1 LPAGNGARRAVTD
14 ERVPSGRLALT
25 ITASAIVYVA
35 CTVAAAAQAR
45 FDVLASDTVG
55 GIKGLTAY
63 TVRDN
68 QTASCYTVFVL
79 DAETGAGS
87 NAAMPSLSPRLNAD
101 QIRAVQTAQA
111 LRDLRAERDRQVM
124 DLRGRTFT
132 MWTIDYDMA
141 REHIE
146 QEYERGVSALLPD
159 VYPSAQVAPDLRT
172 TSPDALDA
180 AVRRAIA
187 EGDAITAALAGS
199 SADPRVLALL
209 ERIEAARLSRLAV
222 SSAVRCPSPAK

>member
-1 LPAGNGARRAVTD
+1 MTD
-14 ERVPSGRLALT
+14 ERIRSGRLALT
-25 ITASAIVYVA
+25 FAGSAIVYVA

-45 FDVLASDTVG
+45 FDLLASDTVG

-79 DAETGAGS
+79 DAETGAGA
-87 NAAMPSLSPRLNAD
+87 NAAMPSPSPPLNAD
-101 QIRAVQTAQA
+101 QIRAVETAQT
-111 LRDLRAERDRQVM
+111 LRELRAERDRQMM

-146 QEYERGVSALLPD
+146 QEYERSVGAVLPD

-172 TSPDALDA
+172 TSRDALDS

-187 EGDAITAALAGS
+187 EGDAITAALIGS
-199 SADPRVLALL
+199 SADQRVLTLL
-209 ERIEAARLSRLAV
+209 ERIEAARQSRLAV
-222 SSAVRCPSPAK
+222 SSAVRCPPSAK

>member
-1 LPAGNGARRAVTD
+1 LPAGSGAWRIVTD
-14 ERVPSGRLALT
+14 ERVHSGRLAL
-25 ITASAIVYVA
+25 AIAGSVMVSVA
-35 CTVAAAAQAR
+35 CTVAAAQTR
-45 FDVLASDTVG
+45 FDLLASDTVG
-55 GIKGLTAY
+55 GIEGLTAY

-79 DAETGAGS
+79 DAEKGAVS
-87 NAAMPSLSPRLNAD
+87 NAAMPSLPPPLNAD
-101 QIRAVQTAQA
+101 QIRTVQTAQT
-111 LRDLRAERDRQVM
+111 LRDLKAERDRQMM

-146 QEYERGVSALLPD
+146 QEYERGVGALLPE

-172 TSPDALDA
+172 TSREELDT
-180 AVRRAIA
+180 AVGRAIA

-199 SADPRVLALL
+199 SADRRVLGLL

-222 SSAVRCPSPAK
+222 SSAVRCPPSAK

>member
-1 LPAGNGARRAVTD
+1 VTD
-14 ERVPSGRLALT
+14 ERLRSGRLALA
-25 ITASAIVYVA
+25 IAGSAIVYMA
-35 CTVAAAAQAR
+35 CSANAAAQAR
-45 FDVLASDTVG
+45 FDLLASDTVG

-79 DAETGAGS
+79 DAETGVGS
-87 NAAMPSLSPRLNAD
+87 HAAVPSPSSPLNAD
-101 QIRAVQTAQA
+101 QQRAVQTAQT
-111 LRDLRAERDRQVM
+111 LRDLKAERDRQVL

-132 MWTIDYDMA
+132 MWTIDYDIA

-146 QEYERGVSALLPD
+146 QEYERGVGALLPE
-159 VYPSAQVAPDLRT
+159 VYPYAQVAPGLRT
-172 TSPDALDA
+172 TSREALDT
-180 AVRRAIA
+180 AVGRAIA

-199 SADPRVLALL
+199 SADQRVLSLL

-222 SSAVRCPSPAK
+222 SSAVRCPPSPK

>member
-1 LPAGNGARRAVTD
+1 MPAGNGARRVVTD
-14 ERVPSGRLALT
+14 ERIRSGRLALT
-25 ITASAIVYVA
+25 FAGSAIVYVA

-79 DAETGAGS
+79 DAETGAGA
-87 NAAMPSLSPRLNAD
+87 NAAMPSPSPPLNAD
-101 QIRAVQTAQA
+101 QIRAVETAQT
-111 LRDLRAERDRQVM
+111 LRELRAERDRQMM

-146 QEYERGVSALLPD
+146 QEYERSVGAVLPD
-159 VYPSAQVAPDLRT
+159 VYPSAQVAPGLRT
-172 TSPDALDA
+172 TSREALDT
-180 AVRRAIA
+180 AVDRAIA
-187 EGDAITAALAGS
+187 EGDALTAALAGS
-199 SADPRVLALL
+199 SAEQRVLAML
-209 ERIEAARLSRLAV
+209 ERIDAARLSRLAV
-222 SSAVRCPSPAK
+222 SSAVRCPPAAK

>member
-1 LPAGNGARRAVTD
+1 MTD
-14 ERVPSGRLALT
+14 ERIRSGRLALT
-25 ITASAIVYVA
+25 FAGSAIVYVA

-79 DAETGAGS
+79 DAEKGAGS
-87 NAAMPSLSPRLNAD
+87 NAAMPSLSSPLNAD
-101 QIRAVQTAQA
+101 QLRAVQTAQT
-111 LRDLRAERDRQVM
+111 LRDLKAERDRQVTN
-124 DLRGRTFT
+124 LRGRTFT
-132 MWTIDYDMA
+132 MWTIDYDIA

-146 QEYERGVSALLPD
+146 QEYERGVGALLPD
-159 VYPSAQVAPDLRT
+159 VYPYAQVAPGLRT
-172 TSPDALDA
+172 TSREALDT
-180 AVRRAIA
+180 AVGRALA

-199 SADPRVLALL
+199 SAEQRVLTLL
-209 ERIEAARLSRLAV
+209 ERIEAARQSRLAV
-222 SSAVRCPSPAK
+222 SSAVRCPSSAK

>member
-1 LPAGNGARRAVTD
+1 VTD
-14 ERVPSGRLALT
+14 ERVRSGRLALT
-25 ITASAIVYVA
+25 IAASAIVYVA
-35 CTVAAAAQAR
+35 CSVAAAAQAR

-79 DAETGAGS
+79 DAEMGAVS
-87 NAAMPSLSPRLNAD
+87 NAAMPSLSPPLNAD
-101 QIRAVQTAQA
+101 QIRTVQTAQA
-111 LRDLRAERDRQVM
+111 LRELRAERDRQVM
-124 DLRGRTFT
+124 NLRGRTFT

-180 AVRRAIA
+180 AVGRAIA

-199 SADPRVLALL
+199 SADQRVLGLL

-222 SSAVRCPSPAK
+222 SSAVRCPPSAK

>member
-1 LPAGNGARRAVTD
+1 VTD
-14 ERVPSGRLALT
+14 ERIRSGRLALT
-25 ITASAIVYVA
+25 FAGSAIVYVA

-45 FDVLASDTVG
+45 FDLLASDTVG

-79 DAETGAGS
+79 DAETGAGA
-87 NAAMPSLSPRLNAD
+87 NAAMPSPSPPLNAD
-101 QIRAVQTAQA
+101 QIRAVETAQT
-111 LRDLRAERDRQVM
+111 LRELRAERDRQMM

-146 QEYERGVSALLPD
+146 QEYERGVGAVLPD

-172 TSPDALDA
+172 TSRDALDG

-187 EGDAITAALAGS
+187 EGDAITAALIGS
-199 SADPRVLALL
+199 SADQRVLTLL
-209 ERIEAARLSRLAV
+209 ERIEAARQSRLAV
-222 SSAVRCPSPAK
+222 SSPVRCPPSAK

>member
-1 LPAGNGARRAVTD
+1 VTD
-14 ERVPSGRLALT
+14 ERVRGGRLALA
-25 ITASAIVYVA
+25 ITGSAIVYVA

-45 FDVLASDTVG
+45 FDLLASDTVG

-79 DAETGAGS
+79 DAEKGAVS
-87 NAAMPSLSPRLNAD
+87 NGAKPSLSPPLNGD
-101 QIRAVQTAQA
+101 QIRTVQTAHT
-111 LRDLRAERDRQVM
+111 LRELRAERDRQVM
-124 DLRGRTFT
+124 DLRGRAFT

-146 QEYERGVSALLPD
+146 EEYERAVGALLPE
-159 VYPSAQVAPDLRT
+159 VYPSAQVAPGLRT
-172 TSPDALDA
+172 TSRDALDT
-180 AVRRAIA
+180 AVGRAIA
-187 EGDAITAALAGS
+187 EGDAITAALAGA
-199 SADPRVLALL
+199 SADERVLGLL

-222 SSAVRCPSPAK
+222 SSAVRCPPSAK

>member
-1 LPAGNGARRAVTD
+1 LPAGNGARRVVTD
-14 ERVPSGRLALT
+14 ERVRSGRLALT
-25 ITASAIVYVA
+25 IAGSAIVYVA
-35 CTVAAAAQAR
+35 CSVAAAAQAR
-45 FDVLASDTVG
+45 FDLLASDTVG

-79 DAETGAGS
+79 DAEKGAVS
-87 NAAMPSLSPRLNAD
+87 NAAMPSLSPPLNAD
-101 QIRAVQTAQA
+101 QIRTVQMAQT
-111 LRDLRAERDRQVM
+111 LSELRAERDRQMM

-146 QEYERGVSALLPD
+146 QQYERAVGALLPD

-172 TSPDALDA
+172 TSRDALDA
-180 AVRRAIA
+180 AVGRAIA
-187 EGDAITAALAGS
+187 DGEAITAALAGS
-199 SADPRVLALL
+199 SAEQRVLTLL
-209 ERIEAARLSRLAV
+209 ERIETARLSRLAV
-222 SSAVRCPSPAK
+222 SSPVRCPPSAK